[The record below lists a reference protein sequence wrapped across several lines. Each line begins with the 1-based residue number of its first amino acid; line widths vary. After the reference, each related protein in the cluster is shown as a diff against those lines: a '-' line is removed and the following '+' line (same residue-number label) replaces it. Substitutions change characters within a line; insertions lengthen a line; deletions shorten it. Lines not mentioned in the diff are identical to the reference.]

1 MTYGGLPVTWLLR
14 FDTAF
19 ASLVDRLAG
28 DTPSRCER
36 SAATPRSAAPRAV
49 ALISIG
55 TLGVV
60 LLTGHR
66 RFDALLEAVAAWG
79 EAHDLTWIE

>member
-1 MTYGGLPVTWLLR
+1 MTWLLR
-14 FDTAF
+14 LDTAL
-19 ASLVDRLAG
+19 ASLLDRLAG
-28 DTPSRCER
+28 DTPSRR
-36 SAATPRSAAPRAV
+36 ARPATSVGGAAPRAV

-60 LLTGHR
+60 LLSGHR

>member
-1 MTYGGLPVTWLLR
+1 VTWLLR
-14 FDTAF
+14 LNTAF

-28 DTPSRCER
+28 DTPSRPGR
-36 SAATPRSAAPRAV
+36 PMVTDRGAAPRAV
-49 ALISIG
+49 ALVSVG

-60 LLTGHR
+60 LLAGHR

>member
-19 ASLVDRLAG
+19 AALIDRLAG

-36 SAATPRSAAPRAV
+36 SAANRSAAPRAV

-60 LLTGHR
+60 LLAGHR

>member
-1 MTYGGLPVTWLLR
+1 MTWLLR
-14 FDTAF
+14 LDTAL
-19 ASLVDRLAG
+19 ASLLDRLAG
-28 DTPSRCER
+28 DTPSCRGR
-36 SAATPRSAAPRAV
+36 PATSVGGTAPRAV

-60 LLTGHR
+60 LLSGHR
-66 RFDALLEAVAAWG
+66 RFDALLDAVAAWG

>member
-1 MTYGGLPVTWLLR
+1 
-14 FDTAF
+14 
-19 ASLVDRLAG
+19 
-28 DTPSRCER
+28 
-36 SAATPRSAAPRAV
+36 V

-60 LLTGHR
+60 LLSGHR